1 VVEFRDTTV
10 GFVLFFELEE
20 ADVIMTQEAPATSD
34 APRGRAALIGL
45 AALFFLPLLGSFY
58 LYYIGGWRPEGGTN
72 NGELI
77 SPARPL
83 TAITLNERD
92 GTSPSQTL
100 LQDKWSLIYIGDGRC
115 DKACQHA
122 LWTIRQTR
130 LLLAEDMDRVQ
141 RIFIADKACCNDAFL
156 DREHPG
162 LEVITAEDDVTR
174 QWLGQFPRD
183 SMVPSVYIVDPLGNL
198 MMRFDTRENPKG
210 LLKDLE
216 KLLKL
221 SHIG

>member
-1 VVEFRDTTV
+1 
-10 GFVLFFELEE
+10 
-20 ADVIMTQEAPATSD
+20 MTQEAPATAD

-83 TAITLNERD
+83 SPITFNKRD
-92 GTSPSQTL
+92 GTSLSQTL
-100 LQDKWSLIYIGDGRC
+100 LQDKWSLVYIGDGRC
-115 DKACQHA
+115 DEACQHA

-141 RIFIADKACCNDAFL
+141 RIFIADEACCNDAFL

-162 LEVITAEDDVTR
+162 LEIIRAEDDVTR

-183 SMVPSVYIVDPLGNL
+183 PTVPYVYIVDPLGNL

>member
-1 VVEFRDTTV
+1 
-10 GFVLFFELEE
+10 
-20 ADVIMTQEAPATSD
+20 MTLEAPATSE
-34 APRGRAALIGL
+34 ASRGRAALIGL

-58 LYYIGGWRPEGGTN
+58 LYYIGGWRPTGGTN

-83 TAITLNERD
+83 AAITLQQRD
-92 GTSPSQTL
+92 GEPASATL
-100 LQDKWSLIYIGDGRC
+100 LQDKWSLVYIGDGRC
-115 DKACQHA
+115 DEACQHA

-141 RIFIADKACCNDAFL
+141 RIFIAEQDCCNDAFI

-162 LEVITAEDDVTR
+162 LEVLTSDTDSARD
-174 QWLGQFPRD
+174 WLGQFPRD
-183 SMVPSVYIVDPLGNL
+183 PSVPYIYIVDPLGNL

>member
-20 ADVIMTQEAPATSD
+20 ADVIMTQEAPATSE

-162 LEVITAEDDVTR
+162 LKVITAEDDVTR

-183 SMVPSVYIVDPLGNL
+183 SVVPYVYIVDPLGNL

>member
-1 VVEFRDTTV
+1 
-10 GFVLFFELEE
+10 
-20 ADVIMTQEAPATSD
+20 MTQEAPATPD

-77 SPARPL
+77 SPALPL

-92 GTSPSQTL
+92 GTTPSQTL

-115 DKACQHA
+115 DKACQNA

-141 RIFIADKACCNDAFL
+141 RIFIADEACCNDAFL
-156 DREHPG
+156 EREHPG

-183 SMVPSVYIVDPLGNL
+183 PAVPYVYIVDPLGNL

>member
-1 VVEFRDTTV
+1 
-10 GFVLFFELEE
+10 
-20 ADVIMTQEAPATSD
+20 MTQEAPATPD

-92 GTSPSQTL
+92 GTTPSQTL
-100 LQDKWSLIYIGDGRC
+100 LQDEWSLIYIGDGRC
-115 DKACQHA
+115 DKACQNA

-141 RIFIADKACCNDAFL
+141 RIFIADEACCNDAFL
-156 DREHPG
+156 EREHPG

-183 SMVPSVYIVDPLGNL
+183 PAVPYVYIVDPLGNL

>member
-1 VVEFRDTTV
+1 
-10 GFVLFFELEE
+10 
-20 ADVIMTQEAPATSD
+20 MTQEAPATAD

-83 TAITLNERD
+83 SPITLNKRD

-100 LQDKWSLIYIGDGRC
+100 LQDKWSLVYIGDGRC
-115 DKACQHA
+115 DEACQHA
-122 LWTIRQTR
+122 LWTVRQTR

-141 RIFIADKACCNDAFL
+141 RVFIADEACCNDAFL

-162 LEVITAEDDVTR
+162 LEVIRAEDDVTR

-183 SMVPSVYIVDPLGNL
+183 PAVPYVYIIDPLGNL

-216 KLLKL
+216 KLLKR